1 MPVPCLSAC
10 YIIIIIIILK
20 KFSMQTLRN
29 NIALICTIYVMIC
42 QWQWVL
48 I

>member
-1 MPVPCLSAC
+1 MPAPCLSAC
-10 YIIIIIIILK
+10 YIIILK